1 MSNSDDMNLNVQDYD
16 QEDLLTLLNIQDKE
30 PINYDDIVN
39 ASQPY
44 IEKYTSEDNYDL
56 ANFFQQIQNQLLEDI
71 DYDEP
76 ENIQKQE
83 SSQLGNLW
91 QNQNVSQQQTA
102 PTQADR
108 VTDRKQQVQVFN
120 QNDNFV
126 MNRNQLGISNNYQLP
141 VAQGQLNPNLKNTT
155 TRVINIDSQYRENI
169 IPYTSNPDGPSS
181 ATNFTLD
188 LSDPIHNAIEIKMTS
203 YQIPFSWYL
212 IDGPYKSNNCFYVCK
227 KDTTDCSMI
236 DISSGNYTQVELV
249 DAVSTSLSD
258 VSGLDIS
265 YNPVNGKS
273 FITNTS
279 STDSYTITFYDPNG
293 TKSCN
298 SSCGSTQ
305 KFNTNLGWILGFRGN
320 TSISDNEPLYGQMIY
335 DISGNS
341 TIYSESLVDVFGSKY
356 FLLMLDD
363 YQQNHL
369 NKGLVGITPSQKN
382 VEIPSYWN
390 ANLQLALDSSGGIAC
405 TPPNNP
411 VGSSSTPIPTFVQN
425 APRQLTQAQL
435 YTLNSTTQARAQT
448 QRNRLTAPTTSN
460 VLALIPLKGANSL
473 NVGSVL
479 IDDFNLDDAERVYFG
494 PVDLERFRVRLVD
507 DQGYTLNLNGN
518 NWSFTMVATSLYQ
531 Y

>member
-120 QNDNFV
+120 QNDNFI

-155 TRVINIDSQYRENI
+155 TRVINIDSQYRDNI

-212 IDGPYKSNNCFYVCK
+212 IDGPYKSNNCFYVCNNN
-227 KDTTDCSMI
+227 TPIDCSMI

-249 DAVSTSLSD
+249 DAVKSSLTDKGLSH
-258 VSGLDIS
+258 LDIS
-265 YNPVNGKS
+265 YNQVNGKS

-279 STDSYTITFYDPNG
+279 LTDSYTITFYDPNG

-305 KFNTNLGWILGFRGN
+305 K
-320 TSISDNEPLYGQMIY
+320 
-335 DISGNS
+335 
-341 TIYSESLVDVFGSKY
+341 
-356 FLLMLDD
+356 
-363 YQQNHL
+363 
-369 NKGLVGITPSQKN
+369 
-382 VEIPSYWN
+382 
-390 ANLQLALDSSGGIAC
+390 
-405 TPPNNP
+405 
-411 VGSSSTPIPTFVQN
+411 
-425 APRQLTQAQL
+425 
-435 YTLNSTTQARAQT
+435 
-448 QRNRLTAPTTSN
+448 
-460 VLALIPLKGANSL
+460 
-473 NVGSVL
+473 
-479 IDDFNLDDAERVYFG
+479 
-494 PVDLERFRVRLVD
+494 
-507 DQGYTLNLNGN
+507 
-518 NWSFTMVATSLYQ
+518 
-531 Y
+531 

>member
-120 QNDNFV
+120 QNDNFI

-212 IDGPYKSNNCFYVCK
+212 IDGPYKSNNCFSVCK

-273 FITNTS
+273 FIINS
-279 STDSYTITFYDPNG
+279 SGDSYTITFYDPNG

-335 DISGNS
+335 DISGKS

-405 TPPNNP
+405 AVPTYP

>member
-120 QNDNFV
+120 QNDNFI

-279 STDSYTITFYDPNG
+279 LTDSYTITFYDPNG

>member
-249 DAVSTSLSD
+249 DAVSTSLSG

-279 STDSYTITFYDPNG
+279 LTDSYTITFYDPNG

-335 DISGNS
+335 DISIGEK
-341 TIYSESLVDVFGSKY
+341 IYSESLVDVFGSKY

-405 TPPNNP
+405 TVPTYP
-411 VGSSSTPIPTFVQN
+411 VGASSTPIPTFVQN

-435 YTLNSTTQARAQT
+435 YTLNSTTRARAQT